1 MEGIVLAGGFGTRLR
16 AVVPDLPKPMAPVAG
31 KPFLELVLAGMASQG
46 FARVVLSL
54 GYKAD
59 AISAYFGERFQGMEL
74 VYEVEDAPRGT
85 GGAVRAA
92 LGRCAADHVFIF
104 NGDTFLQLEVPEV
117 EACWGRH
124 REPVIVTRAVD
135 DTARYGRVQVQDGYV
150 ADFLEKGQGGPGL
163 INAGCYVFPRELLV
177 GVAPR
182 KEAFSLEADFLVEAV
197 RQGGFRSF
205 TTRGTFIDI
214 GVPEDYR
221 RAQHELAHL
230 AGVGHD

>member
-1 MEGIVLAGGFGTRLR
+1 MEAIVLAGGFGTRLR

-31 KPFLELVLAGMASQG
+31 KPFLELVLAGMANQG

-59 AISAYFGERFQGMEL
+59 VISAYFGGRFQGMEL
-74 VYEVEDAPRGT
+74 VYEVEDVPRGT

-92 LGRCAADHVFIF
+92 LGRCDADHVFIF
-104 NGDTFLQLEVPEV
+104 NGDTFLQLEVSEV
-117 EACWGRH
+117 EACWARH
-124 REPVIVTRAVD
+124 SEPVIVTREVG

-163 INAGCYVFPRELLV
+163 INAGCYVFPRDLLAGAAP
-177 GVAPR
+177 GVAS
-182 KEAFSLEADFLVEAV
+182 FSLEADFLAEAV
-197 RQGGFRSF
+197 HQGGFRSF
-205 TTRGTFIDI
+205 TTRGMFIDI
-214 GVPEDYR
+214 GIPEDYQ

-230 AGVGHD
+230 AGAMHD

>member
-1 MEGIVLAGGFGTRLR
+1 MEAIVLAGGFGTRLR

-74 VYEVEDAPRGT
+74 VYEVEDSPRGT

-92 LGRCAADHVFIF
+92 LGRCCADHVFIF
-104 NGDTFLQLEVPEV
+104 NGDTYLQLEIPEV
-117 EACWGRH
+117 EACWEQH
-124 REPVIVTRAVD
+124 REPIIVTREVD
-135 DTARYGRVQVQDGYV
+135 DTARYGRVQVEKDYV

-163 INAGCYVFPRELLV
+163 INAGCYVFPRDLLA
-177 GVAPR
+177 GVAPQA
-182 KEAFSLEADFLVEAV
+182 ESFSLEADFLAEAV
-197 RQGGFRSF
+197 RRGGFRSF
-205 TTRGTFIDI
+205 TTRGMFIDI
-214 GVPEDYR
+214 GIPEDYQ
-221 RAQHELAHL
+221 RAQDELAHL
-230 AGVGHD
+230 AGPGHG